1 MAPSPTGAVNPNLV
15 RTSSQLNNQASL
27 GANNAG
33 TLAGNQGIQT
43 GQATQSGLAQSA
55 NSFVQPLNN
64 PLSTAPFQ
72 HRIGSNPATSFA

>member
-43 GQATQSGLAQSA
+43 GQAT
-55 NSFVQPLNN
+55 
-64 PLSTAPFQ
+64 
-72 HRIGSNPATSFA
+72 